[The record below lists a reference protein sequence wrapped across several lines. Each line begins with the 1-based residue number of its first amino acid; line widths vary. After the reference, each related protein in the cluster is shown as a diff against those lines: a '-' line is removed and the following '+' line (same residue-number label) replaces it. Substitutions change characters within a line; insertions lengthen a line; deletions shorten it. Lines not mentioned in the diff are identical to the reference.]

1 VGRSKSNHSMPA
13 KKIVTQQH
21 VAPEML
27 SRAIELR
34 RKLTPAERKLWQHLR
49 AGRLE
54 GYHFRRQ
61 QVIEPYIVD
70 FYCHAASLVVELDG
84 GSHLEQAEYDRQRD
98 EHLTA
103 RGLRVM
109 RFYNSDVDREI
120 ETVLVTILDACRAG
134 DVGEID

>member
-1 VGRSKSNHSMPA
+1 MTA
-13 KKIVTQQH
+13 KKLVTQQH

-27 SRAIELR
+27 GRANELHR
-34 RKLTPAERKLWQHLR
+34 NMTPAERRLWQHLR
-49 AGRLE
+49 AGRLQ

-84 GSHLEQAEYDRQRD
+84 GSHLEQADYDRQRD
-98 EHLTA
+98 EHLMA

-109 RFYNSDVDREI
+109 RFYNSDVEREL
-120 ETVLVTILDACRAG
+120 ETVLAM
-134 DVGEID
+134 